1 MFVAGVDGCRA
12 GWVAFKVEVPSLAT
26 SVDVV
31 DVAELLSSRP
41 YDLLCLAIDI
51 PIGLL
56 NSSRACDKEARRLLS
71 QPRGTSVFAA
81 PCRSALSATTHAA
94 ASQINRDKT
103 GRGLSQQAFGI
114 IPKIKQVDDAI
125 TPQCQH
131 WAFEV
136 HPEVCFCALN
146 KRRPMTH
153 NKKTKDGAAERIAM
167 LRPIFPEIERHLA
180 NRPPRVGADDLL
192 DAAAAAWT
200 ALRWHRN
207 QAECVRTPEHDEKG
221 CVCTPERDDKGLAVA
236 IYY

>member
-12 GWVAFKVEVPSLAT
+12 GWVAFKVELPSLAT

-31 DVAELLSSRP
+31 DIAELLSRRP
-41 YDLLCLAIDI
+41 DDLLCLAIDI

-56 NSSRACDKEARRLLS
+56 NGSRACDRAARKLLG

-81 PCRSALSATTHAA
+81 PCRAALSATTHAA

-125 TPQCQH
+125 TSNCQQ
-131 WAFEV
+131 WTFEV
-136 HPEVCFCALN
+136 HPEVCFWALN
-146 KRRPMTH
+146 QRFPMKH
-153 NKKTKDGAAERIAM
+153 NKKKKDGATERIAV
-167 LRPIFPEIERHLA
+167 LLPIFPEIERHLA

-200 ALRWHRN
+200 ALRWLRN
-207 QAECVRTPEHDEKG
+207 EAEFVCSPEPD
-221 CVCTPERDDKGLAVA
+221 PRSLATT
-236 IYY
+236 IWY

>member
-12 GWVAFKVEVPSLAT
+12 GWVAFRVEVPSLAT
-26 SVDVV
+26 SVAVLGLPK
-31 DVAELLSSRP
+31 LLSSRP
-41 YDLLCLAIDI
+41 TDLLCLAIDI

-56 NSSRACDKEARRLLS
+56 DCSRACDKAARKLLG

-81 PCRSALSATTHAA
+81 PCRAALSATTHTA
-94 ASQINRDKT
+94 ASQINREKT
-103 GRGLSQQAFGI
+103 GRGLSRQAFGI

-125 TPQCQH
+125 TPECQH

-136 HPEVCFCALN
+136 HPEVCFWALN
-146 KRRPMTH
+146 EHCPMRH
-153 NKKTKDGAAERIAM
+153 NKKTREGTAERLAL
-167 LRPIFPEIERHLA
+167 LRRVFSQIERHVA
-180 NRPPRVGADDLL
+180 NKPSRVGSDDLL

-207 QAECVRTPEHDEKG
+207 KAES
-221 CVCTPERDDKGLAVA
+221 VCTPELDGVGLAVT